1 MSCLPFF
8 KAANFPSCLRLMPS
22 MLAINVVV
30 PGSVFR
36 TSAGV
41 SPSSSRA
48 VMSAPLSISSLA
60 ASACPRNAAP
70 WSGVP
75 PSSLLALTSAPFS
88 ISRRIASVCPC
99 KVAHAIGDNPSS
111 SSCAFTSVPAA
122 RAASIASSFPATAA
136 PHSVSSGILA
146 LTGNL
151 NSPSSLIVK
160 GCSGRFLHIGMPLRI
175 SCTISARRCRMNSRV
190 SSSAS

>member
-48 VMSAPLSISSLA
+48 LMSAPLSISSLA
-60 ASACPRNAAP
+60 ASACPRNAATC
-70 WSGVP
+70 SGVL

-99 KVAHAIGDNPSS
+99 KAAHANGANPTS
-111 SSCAFTSVPAA
+111 SSCAFTSVPPA
-122 RAASIASSFPATAA
+122 RAASIAGSFPATAA
-136 PHSVSSGILA
+136 PHSVSSDICA
-146 LTGNL
+146 LTSNL
-151 NSPSSLIVK
+151 NSPSSPIVK
-160 GCSGRFLHIGMPLRI
+160 GGSGRFRHTGMPLLI
-175 SCTISARRCRMNSRV
+175 SSRISARRVWMN
-190 SSSAS
+190 